1 MDGKG
6 LRGVAG
12 QRAGRSTCSPHWS
25 TSPPP
30 CQGRRPRHRTDR
42 TTAKTTI
49 KTFCSVTS
57 RAAEQASPAQPTK
70 LIKGHWQVKA
80 LHLHR
85 VRDTT
90 FTDDASRHYRALLF
104 VNGWQLGRYINDV
117 GPQHTF
123 PIPPGILRTGGRNTI
138 AIAVWNE
145 DSAGGGLGRV
155 TLQRYANLATSL
167 RASDV
172 PSPGRRTR

>member
-90 FTDDASRHYRALLF
+90 FTDDASQLRGGKAPRAMAAWRDL
-104 VNGWQLGRYINDV
+104 
-117 GPQHTF
+117 
-123 PIPPGILRTGGRNTI
+123 PIGALRAASVKNILRP
-138 AIAVWNE
+138 
-145 DSAGGGLGRV
+145 
-155 TLQRYANLATSL
+155 QR
-167 RASDV
+167 
-172 PSPGRRTR
+172 P